1 METLIIL
8 GVIAVAIA
16 VALKTLARSRTKT
29 GTGKTSED
37 PDFSS
42 KWPYKKR
49 KTLLTVHE
57 QPLYFAL
64 RDALPEHLIFAQ
76 VQLSQILSVEKGSN
90 FGTWYG
96 RISRMSIDFVVC
108 NKSTE
113 IIALI
118 ELDDSSHNASD
129 RQKADQKKDK
139 ACADA
144 GLTIIRW
151 KQIPDRNEIRKA
163 LGLSREQPRRTP

>member
-1 METLIIL
+1 METLFIL
-8 GVIAVAIA
+8 GLFAVTLV
-16 VALKTLARSRTKT
+16 VALKVFTHKT
-29 GTGKTSED
+29 STGKKGEKLDYSV
-37 PDFSS
+37 
-42 KWPYKKR
+42 KWPYRKK

-64 RDALPEHLIFAQ
+64 RDALPEHLVFTQ
-76 VQLSQILSVEKGSN
+76 VQLSQILAVEKGNN

-96 RISRMSIDFVVC
+96 RISRMSVDFVIC

-113 IIALI
+113 VIALV
-118 ELDDSSHNASD
+118 ELDDSSHHASD

-163 LGLSREQPRRTP
+163 LGLS